1 MALRQGHVRDLR
13 RRRGRPRLR
22 RGTGAQARPV
32 RHEPDGKVT
41 VQGEEVDNPDEFKG
55 EPISGGPTDP
65 EAPELAGE
73 RRKREK
79 RERMAEEGQ
88 APPPDD
94 D

>member
-1 MALRQGHVRDLR
+1 MSDKTADQAQEQAEGKE
-13 RRRGRPRLR
+13 
-22 RGTGAQARPV
+22 TGAQARPV
-32 RHEPDGKVT
+32 RGAPRARW
-41 VQGEEVDNPDEFKG
+41 QGHRPGRGGRQPRRIQG

>member
-1 MALRQGHVRDLR
+1 MSDKTEDQPQEQAEGKE
-13 RRRGRPRLR
+13 
-22 RGTGAQARPV
+22 TGAQARPV
-32 RHEPDGKVT
+32 RGAPRARWQVT